1 MPWSL
6 EPRNLLASRPSITIQ
21 SVSDELKTGAIDL
34 TGEKIHW
41 DLEGGMTYAS
51 YLKLEKVLG
60 AQTPISGHH
69 DETLFIIIHQVS
81 ELWMKLSLHELRAV
95 ARQIQEDDLDP
106 AFKMLARVARIQSQL
121 IHSWDVLSTMTPFDY
136 ASFRGELGR
145 SSGFQ
150 SYQYRMLEFVLG
162 NKNRELIEVHRSDE
176 KVYEA
181 LRQELARP
189 SLWDESLRLLS
200 RRKFDIP
207 SEYVERDWAEPYVPH
222 PKVEAAWLAVYR
234 DVTTHWDLY
243 ELAEKL
249 VDLEQKFQQWRF
261 NHMKTVER
269 IIGYKRGTGGT
280 SGVGYL
286 QKVLGLKFFP
296 ELWSV
301 RTSI

>member
-1 MPWSL
+1 M
-6 EPRNLLASRPSITIQ
+6 A
-21 SVSDELKTGAIDL
+21 DERRTGSIDL

-41 DLEGGMTYAS
+41 DLEGGMSYAS
-51 YLKLEKVLG
+51 YLNLAKVLG
-60 AQTPISGHH
+60 AQSPISGHH

-95 ARQIQEDDLDP
+95 VRQIQANDLDP
-106 AFKMLARVARIQSQL
+106 AFKMLSRVARIQSQL
-121 IHSWDVLSTMTPFDY
+121 VHSWDVLSTMTPFDY
-136 ASFRGELGR
+136 SSFRGELGR

-150 SYQYRMLEFVLG
+150 SYQYRALEFVLG
-162 NKNRELIEVHRSDE
+162 NRNRELIEVHRSDA
-176 KVYEA
+176 KVHE
-181 LRQELARP
+181 ELQNELSKP
-189 SLWDESLRLLS
+189 SLWDESIRMLS
-200 RRKFDIP
+200 RRGFDIP
-207 SEYVERDWAEPYVPH
+207 KEYVERDWAESYVPH

-234 DVTTHWDLY
+234 DVATHWDLY

-269 IIGYKRGTGGT
+269 IIGYKRGTGGS

-286 QKVLGLKFFP
+286 QKALGLKFFP